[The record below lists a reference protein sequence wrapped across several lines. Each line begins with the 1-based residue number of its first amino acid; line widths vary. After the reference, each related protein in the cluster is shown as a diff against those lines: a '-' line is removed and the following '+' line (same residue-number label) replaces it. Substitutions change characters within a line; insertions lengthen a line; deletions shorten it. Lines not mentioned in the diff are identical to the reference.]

1 MALCINIHTHH
12 PEPNT
17 LSVVNIRLQGGHP
30 NLPGHEI
37 FSAGI
42 HPWDAASAQPEW
54 LHIFDENHPGLVAIG
69 EIGLDYRPE
78 YQPYD
83 VQREWLER
91 QIVIADKSDKP
102 LIIHNVHAT
111 DDLLRIFKTH
121 AEVPVILHGF
131 TGSPELADQWL
142 RDVPGLRLS
151 FGPAI
156 MHSAKTQQALR
167 YTFAKYPDRFF
178 LETDDRP
185 DITIGEMYTFAADL
199 LQEDLSR
206 LQQRI
211 EQNFRIL
218 FPQIIIR

>member
-1 MALCINIHTHH
+1 MPAYINIHTHH
-12 PEPNT
+12 PEPGT
-17 LSVVNIRLQGGHP
+17 LSVVNVRLQGEHP
-30 NLPGHEI
+30 HLPGHEL

-42 HPWDAASAQPEW
+42 HPWDAANAQTEW
-54 LHIFDENHPGLVAIG
+54 LNIFDENHPDLIAIG
-69 EIGLDYRPE
+69 ETGLDYRPA

-83 VQREWLER
+83 VQKKWFER
-91 QIVIADKSDKP
+91 QVSIANKLDKP

-111 DDLLRIFKTH
+111 DDLLRILK
-121 AEVPVILHGF
+121 AQAKVSVILHGF
-131 TGSPELADQWL
+131 TGSPEQTGQWL
-142 RDVPGLRLS
+142 RNVPGLRLS
-151 FGPAI
+151 FGPAT

-167 YTFAKYPDRFF
+167 STFAEYPDRFF
-178 LETDDRP
+178 LETDDKP

-218 FPQIIIR
+218 FPQITIR